1 MFPNKVPK
9 RLFSVCGAF
18 IVYLFLKIIFLYQIP
33 CGKTLSEKCIE
44 LLQSMYLLSFLTYNV
59 KGWIS
64 KLFYFSSNLSVFSLQ
79 SVHYLLVNDM
89 PLIFYLTILNE
100 KKKGLS
106 RSKFWNFAYLD
117 FIFHPMLMWF
127 VSLNWLC
134 WGALVRCIGISSI
147 SYGF

>member
-1 MFPNKVPK
+1 MFPNKAPK

-18 IVYLFLKIIFLYQIP
+18 IVYLFLKIIFFISNSLR
-33 CGKTLSEKCIE
+33 KTLSEKCIE
-44 LLQSMYLLSFLTYNV
+44 LLQSMYLLPFLTYNV

-64 KLFYFSSNLSVFSLQ
+64 KLFYFSSNLNVFSLQ

-89 PLIFYLTILNE
+89 PLIFYFKW

-134 WGALVRCIGISSI
+134 WGALVRCIDISSI